1 MKCLTGR
8 KAVEVKAF
16 DEDAIV
22 VHEVD
27 GSLHEM
33 VGVDEVSDQRTVVS
47 VAITCEKETR
57 TCNCQGNCTCTYMY
71 MYCICTRLCSRSR
84 T

>member
-22 VHEVD
+22 VHEVH
-27 GSLHEM
+27 GSLHKV
-33 VGVDEVSDQRTVVS
+33 VGVDEVPDQRTVVS
-47 VAITCEKETR
+47 VAITCEKENR
-57 TCNCQGNCTCTYMY
+57 Y
-71 MYCICTRLCSRSR
+71 SR
-84 T
+84 